1 MKRLSIAAAVLLGS
15 LQPAWADEVVIA
27 ADLWCPYNC
36 VPGSDQPGYMV
47 EIAAK
52 AFESAGHKLVYK
64 TMPWARALADAGAG
78 KIAGVFGA
86 SPEEARDLLYPQQ
99 PVGQSRNVL
108 AVPVGSPFVWS
119 SVGALEGVALGTIQD
134 YSYGAT
140 LDGYIK
146 ANAANPSRI
155 QSMGGDAP
163 LQANLRK
170 LMAGRIGATVDDANV
185 LAYTLKTENLTG
197 SLRLVDVSDAP
208 SPLFIGLSPKHG
220 KAAEYAARLDK
231 TVASLRASGEL
242 SILLA
247 RYGLKDW
254 DKPGS

>member
-1 MKRLSIAAAVLLGS
+1 MKHWAVAALLLLVGTR
-15 LQPAWADEVVIA
+15 PVAADEIVIA

-64 TMPWARALADAGAG
+64 TMPWARALAEAEAGR
-78 KIAGVFGA
+78 IAGVFGA
-86 SPEEARDLLYPQQ
+86 SPEEAGNLVYPKQ
-99 PVGQSRNVL
+99 PFAQSRNVL

-119 SVGALEGVALGTIQD
+119 SVKGLEGTALGIIQD
-134 YSYGAT
+134 YSYGAA
-140 LDGYIK
+140 LDAYVK
-146 ANAANPSRI
+146 ANAKDPNRI
-155 QSMGGDAP
+155 QSLSGDAP
-163 LQANLRK
+163 LQGNLRK

-185 LAYTLKTENLTG
+185 LAYTLKAENL
-197 SLRLVDVSDAP
+197 SAAIRLVDMLDTP
-208 SPLFIGLSPKHG
+208 SPLFIGLSAKLN
-220 KAAEYAARLDK
+220 KAADYAALLDK
-231 TVASLRASGEL
+231 TVMGLRASGEL
-242 SILLA
+242 SALLA